1 MAVLIAQAL
10 VEYGALN
17 SAARDATAAANR
29 AGDWARDNPLIIA
42 GVVLVLIVVLR
53 RR

>member
-1 MAVLIAQAL
+1 MAALIAQAL

-17 SAARDATAAANR
+17 SAARDATLAAHR
-29 AGDWARDNPLIIA
+29 AGDWARDNWLIVA
-42 GVVLVLIVVLR
+42 GVVLVLIVLLR